1 MIPIRIGEN
10 AETGQTW
17 FFDPRDVVNAVVGG
31 RSGSGKSNFLYILAA
46 IALSSPD
53 MRFCTI
59 DKDGALSAHL
69 APSPFRWSGYGLVTE
84 GLDTLER
91 IVAVMDSRLAQ
102 LRDEKRDKFE
112 YFSVEF
118 PLYFVIIDELAGL
131 FARLKT
137 YDLEQGL
144 KGRESVE
151 NRARVLVSRLMAE
164 GRKAGFC
171 TVLATQKPTIAV
183 FSEGIRENAG
193 LAVSF
198 ANEPGAVRLLLPSV
212 SAEACERLESQP
224 SGTCR
229 VRDMRGGFLAKA
241 DFLNHEIYKSI
252 GEAGFIS

>member
-1 MIPIRIGEN
+1 MIPIRIGVN
-10 AETGQTW
+10 SETGQNW

-91 IVAVMDSRLAQ
+91 IVAVMDARLAQ

-144 KGRESVE
+144 KGRSRSRIAPVSWS
-151 NRARVLVSRLMAE
+151 RGSWRRVGKPDSARSWQRKSPRFPCFLRVF
-164 GRKAGFC
+164 GRMPVWRF
-171 TVLATQKPTIAV
+171 
-183 FSEGIRENAG
+183 
-193 LAVSF
+193 
-198 ANEPGAVRLLLPSV
+198 LLPMNRGRC
-212 SAEACERLESQP
+212 AC
-224 SGTCR
+224 
-229 VRDMRGGFLAKA
+229 
-241 DFLNHEIYKSI
+241 
-252 GEAGFIS
+252 

>member
-1 MIPIRIGEN
+1 MIPIRIGVN
-10 AETGQTW
+10 SETGQHW
-17 FFDPRDVVNAVVGG
+17 MFDPRDVVNAVVGG

-91 IVAVMDSRLAQ
+91 IVAVMDARLAQ

-171 TVLATQKPTIAV
+171 TVLATQKPTISV

-198 ANEPGAVRLLLPSV
+198 ANEPGSVRLLIPSAT
-212 SAEACERLESQP
+212 AEVCERLDSQP
-224 SGTCR
+224 SGVCQ
-229 VRDMRGGFLAKA
+229 VRDTHGGFLGKA

-252 GEAGFIS
+252 GEAGFLS